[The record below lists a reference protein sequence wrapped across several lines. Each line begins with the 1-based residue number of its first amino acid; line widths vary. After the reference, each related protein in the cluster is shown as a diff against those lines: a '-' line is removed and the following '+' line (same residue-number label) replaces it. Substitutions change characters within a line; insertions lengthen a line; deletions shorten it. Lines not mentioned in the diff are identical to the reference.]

1 MATYKL
7 SIVEAFR
14 AQVLL
19 EDSLKKLEFLTSIS
33 SNANVHRDELTQFM
47 GDEISRIIREQ
58 RDLEKQYESLIAVRG
73 NLKGLCNKAKF
84 KDVQSQIQEVAH
96 KLRESNKSL
105 CRNLKENPN
114 VQGNLLKMQQE
125 RSRVQE
131 LLEDTKGEL
140 VELSFSSLM
149 QKVEQERRSQE
160 LLNEVKKKEHE
171 ASMTVKVL
179 EAELQR
185 EYQDHEKEN
194 RQSNQEIKDLKEELQ
209 KSKTISQIELAFEE
223 KRLKARL
230 NADARMFT
238 QKEKQFQEILEE
250 LNNAKSL
257 ESRVQGH
264 CRTFFQ
270 SKIDTLTNQKGEWQE
285 RYDREKKEREEALNA
300 LREKRGI
307 GFDQLA
313 VLQKRKDEEKLNQ
326 KALEEEQ
333 KNQIFVEQQ
342 RKQQDRSIEE
352 AISFLQHEGRL
363 YMERMR
369 INNLKKKAK
378 GKGGKKKG
386 KKKK

>member
-1 MATYKL
+1 MAAYKL
-7 SIVEAFR
+7 SAVEAFR

-47 GDEISRIIREQ
+47 GDEISRIIHEQ
-58 RDLEKQYESLIAVRG
+58 RDLEKEYESLIAVRG
-73 NLKGLCNKAKF
+73 TLKGLCNKAKF
-84 KDVQSQIQEVAH
+84 KEVQTQIQEVAH
-96 KLRESNKSL
+96 KLRESNKNL

-140 VELSFSSLM
+140 IELSFSGLM

-238 QKEKQFQEILEE
+238 QKAKGLREQLAE
-250 LNNAKSL
+250 LKEAM
-257 ESRVQGH
+257 EMEVRVHGN
-264 CRTFFQ
+264 CKGFFQ
-270 SKIDTLTNQKGEWQE
+270 SKIETLNNQKEEWQKQ
-285 RYDREKKEREEALNA
+285 YDKEKKEREDSLNK
-300 LREKRGI
+300 LREDRGI
-307 GFDQLA
+307 GFDQLTA
-313 VLQKRKDEEKLNQ
+313 LQKRMDEEKLSIKQ
-326 KALEEEQ
+326 QEEEQ
-333 KNQIFVEQQ
+333 KNQIYFERQ
-342 RKQQDRSIEE
+342 RKEQESNIEE
-352 AISFLQHEGRL
+352 AILFLQHEGRL
-363 YMERMR
+363 YIDRMR
-369 INNLKKKAK
+369 AAAAMKKAGK
-378 GKGGKKKG
+378 KGGKKGKG
-386 KKKK
+386 KKK